1 MKLITLLQ
9 IAGLLHFGLL
19 LAGASMPK
27 AVNLRQNLAL
37 LPPFIRQLF
46 WVYFSFI
53 GLTLVSLGGLT
64 LASAPAMAA
73 GEPVARKLCIFIAA
87 FWLMRLVAAWF
98 IFDVR
103 PYLTNWFYR
112 LGYQATNVTFIYLAA
127 IYTWVAVKGG
137 AL

>member
-27 AVNLRQNLAL
+27 AVNLRQNLAV
-37 LPPFIRQLF
+37 LPPFIRRLF

-53 GLTLVSLGGLT
+53 GLTLVSLGALT

-73 GEPVARKLCIFIAA
+73 GEPVARRLCIFIAA
-87 FWLMRLVAAWF
+87 FWLMRLFPAWF
-98 IFDVR
+98 IFCVC
-103 PYLTNWFYR
+103 PYLPNSFFPLCYPAR
-112 LGYQATNVTFIYLAA
+112 HISLIYLD
-127 IYTWVAVKGG
+127 VFF
-137 AL
+137 

>member
-27 AVNLRQNLAL
+27 AVNLRQNLAV
-37 LPPFIRQLF
+37 LPPFIRRLF

-53 GLTLVSLGGLT
+53 GLTLVSLGALT

-73 GEPVARKLCIFIAA
+73 GAPVARTLCIFIADL
-87 FWLMRLVAAWF
+87 WLMRHVAALF
-98 IFDVR
+98 PFFCSAYPSR
-103 PYLTNWFYR
+103 KFCRCCY
-112 LGYQATNVTFIYLAA
+112 
-127 IYTWVAVKGG
+127 
-137 AL
+137 